1 MSKKLLVFSFLALA
15 CIVVAAYFFVVKK
28 PWSAPRSHVSQP
40 AESQSQ
46 SSEATASTPKPLS
59 IPKPPDDRA
68 AKQTIDEIRRE
79 LQAVMQLNEKI
90 SQVQTSK
97 SSQLL
102 KIQEQAV
109 IHQRILSNIE
119 QLSDTQ
125 SKAMPSREAL
135 LAQEKLRVIREET
148 LRNKKALEKIQLT
161 SKTS

>member
-1 MSKKLLVFSFLALA
+1 
-15 CIVVAAYFFVVKK
+15 
-28 PWSAPRSHVSQP
+28 
-40 AESQSQ
+40 
-46 SSEATASTPKPLS
+46 
-59 IPKPPDDRA
+59 
-68 AKQTIDEIRRE
+68 
-79 LQAVMQLNEKI
+79 MQLNEKI
-90 SQVQTSK
+90 NQTHASR
-97 SSQLL
+97 SAQLL
-102 KIQEQAV
+102 TIQEQAV